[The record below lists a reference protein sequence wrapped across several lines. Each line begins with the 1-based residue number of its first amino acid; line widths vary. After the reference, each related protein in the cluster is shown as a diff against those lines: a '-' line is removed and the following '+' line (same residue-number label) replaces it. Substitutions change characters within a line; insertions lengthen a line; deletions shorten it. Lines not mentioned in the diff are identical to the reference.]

1 MGDMRK
7 ELIQVNLVI
16 GRFRART
23 HLLFTTAGPRRG
35 GESDLGLLAGLT
47 RQDRFDIFAHTPCL
61 KAMALSPFSLSVIS
75 PHVVRPPVPKE
86 KHHAER

>member
-61 KAMALSPFSLSVIS
+61 KTMALSPFSLARKS
-75 PHVVRPPVPKE
+75 PRFVTLPVPKE
-86 KHHAER
+86 KYHAER

>member
-1 MGDMRK
+1 MGDIRK

-61 KAMALSPFSLSVIS
+61 KAMALSPFSLRVIS

>member
-1 MGDMRK
+1 MGDIRK

-61 KAMALSPFSLSVIS
+61 ETMALSPFSLARTS
-75 PHVVRPPVPKE
+75 PCFVTLPVPKE
-86 KHHAER
+86 KHHA